1 MKNKMLPLR
10 TGIVFERMA
19 KFYSQRLCM
28 FFDARSAKS
37 R

>member
-1 MKNKMLPLR
+1 MKNKRLLLG

-19 KFYSQRLCM
+19 KLYSQQLRM